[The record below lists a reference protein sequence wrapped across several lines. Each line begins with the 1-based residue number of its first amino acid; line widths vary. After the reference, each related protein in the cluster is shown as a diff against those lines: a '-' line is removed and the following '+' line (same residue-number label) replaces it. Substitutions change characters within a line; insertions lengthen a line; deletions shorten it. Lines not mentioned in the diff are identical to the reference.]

1 MTNKALT
8 FYFILVALLASVTIV
23 GATAVNHNDGVS
35 NNKQVETTDWSGNY
49 QAEYC
54 AGETVGGTSIC
65 FILEFTLNKT
75 ADGNYVGDLGVD
87 GYQTYSRC
95 SIYAKEE
102 AEGLNVY
109 YKEGID
115 GHGFYDGQEGQV
127 LVTLKK
133 GRKGRTVALWSEY
146 LIDKDIVAAKTT
158 VKAIKER
165 NVVD

>member
-1 MTNKALT
+1 MTNKAFT
-8 FYFILVALLASVTIV
+8 FCFTFVALFASVTIA
-23 GATAVNHNDGVS
+23 GATAVQHNDGAS
-35 NNKQVETTDWSGNY
+35 YCNQVVNTDWSGNY

-75 ADGNYVGDLGVD
+75 DDGNYVGDLGVD
-87 GYQTYSRC
+87 GYQTYDRC

-102 AEGLNVY
+102 AGGLNVY

-115 GHGFYDGQEGQV
+115 GHGFYDGQEGQL

-146 LIDKDIVAAKTT
+146 LIEKDLVAAKTT
-158 VKAIKER
+158 VKTIKER